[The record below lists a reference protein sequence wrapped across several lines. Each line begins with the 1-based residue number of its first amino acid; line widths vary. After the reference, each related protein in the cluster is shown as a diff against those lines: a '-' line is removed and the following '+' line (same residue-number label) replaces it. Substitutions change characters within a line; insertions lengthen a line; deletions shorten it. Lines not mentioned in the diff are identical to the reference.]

1 MNDDLAKYAR
11 VALNGVIVII
21 ALAVFLN
28 LGGCASYGKM
38 YQHYV
43 EACSDPANQKK
54 ITAPLKDGSKLE
66 IAQGCSLQ
74 APVDADAK
82 WVNFFGTITGA
93 TIGAVANVAV
103 TRSNNSAQKE
113 LYKTVGQG
121 GDTITIT
128 NNGDSN
134 TTATGGAA
142 AGTAGGNLGNTT
154 TTTTTTTDTNTS
166 TSTSSSST
174 SASTDGGGSA
184 SVD

>member
-1 MNDDLAKYAR
+1 MNEDLVKYAR
-11 VALNGVIVII
+11 AALYGVIVII

-28 LGGCASYGKM
+28 LGGCASYGKL
-38 YQHYV
+38 YERYAQIC
-43 EACSDPANQKK
+43 ESPDAQKTTTIK
-54 ITAPLKDGSKLE
+54 SKDGTT
-66 IAQGCSLQ
+66 ITINGGCGAQP
-74 APVDADAK
+74 PVDADAK
-82 WVNFFGTITGA
+82 YWNFAGQVSGGVLSEVGSTI
-93 TIGAVANVAV
+93 
-103 TRSNNSAQKE
+103 RSRHSNDAQKE
-113 LYKTVGQG
+113 LYKIVGQG